1 MSELVASYERI
12 LLGKLK
18 NDDQSAFTVIF
29 SKYYADLVRFSFG
42 FTRNSDVSEEI
53 VQEVFLKFWEN
64 RSSLDIHTSLKSFL
78 LKNVQNRSIDSLR
91 HTGITNKYASV
102 VLEHAILSQNDTE
115 NYILYSEL
123 QANLNQAMHKI
134 PMQYA
139 EVFQMSRLETLNYQE
154 IADKLGVSVRTVEV
168 RISKALGML
177 REELKD
183 FLLIGLIIHQLF
195 H

>member
-91 HTGITNKYASV
+91 HTGITNKYTSV

-183 FLLIGLIIHQLF
+183 FLLIGLIIYQLF